1 MKKLAPP
8 VVLCVDDD
16 VDLLRVME
24 ILLKRRG
31 FEVVTA
37 SSGSKALEIFQRVRC
52 SAVVLDYVMPELSG
66 GEVAKRLR
74 TMNRRLPIIVH
85 TGYSEVDDP
94 LLEYTDC
101 TIPKGSFSFLVAK
114 LNELIAVAPSQRSV
128 TRKRRAA

>member
-1 MKKLAPP
+1 MKKLTPP
-8 VVLCVDDD
+8 IVLCVDDD

-37 SSGSKALEIFQRVRC
+37 SSGSNALEIFQRVRC
-52 SAVVLDYVMPELSG
+52 SAVVLDYLMPGLNG

-74 TMNRRLPIIVH
+74 TMDRRLPIIVH

-94 LLEYTDC
+94 LLAYTDC

-114 LNELIAVAPSQRSV
+114 LNELIVVRPSQRSV

>member
-1 MKKLAPP
+1 MKKLTPP

-31 FEVVTA
+31 FDVVTA
-37 SSGSKALEIFQRVRC
+37 SSGSEALEIFQRIRC
-52 SAVVLDYVMPELSG
+52 SAVVLDYAMPGLNG
-66 GEVAKRLR
+66 GEVAKKLR
-74 TMNRRLPIIVH
+74 TVNRKLPIIVH

-94 LLEYTDC
+94 LLAYTDC

-114 LNELIAVAPSQRSV
+114 LNELIVGPVAQRSV
-128 TRKRRAA
+128 PRKRRAA